1 MTDEEEQLRRQLL
14 KGLALSEVVP
24 ETSAVDKM
32 ITATVRQANVQTAGR
47 DLLVLGISSFFA
59 CLLMLCAPM
68 MAASV
73 ARKKR
78 RTVGNID
85 THNQNG
91 C

>member
-1 MTDEEEQLRRQLL
+1 MTDEEEQLRCQLL
-14 KGLALSEVVP
+14 KGEAIP
-24 ETSAVDKM
+24 ELPLVDKM
-32 ITATVRQANVQTAGR
+32 IVATVRQASIQTAGR

-78 RTVGNID
+78 QTIGNMDI
-85 THNQNG
+85 HN
-91 C
+91 